1 MFNRVFRLI
10 FLWLL
15 PLGLFGCASAP
26 PAPQS
31 VTRPAQ
37 AEYAPFVMSGR
48 IAVKHDGERSS
59 ATVRWT
65 HSAGA
70 DEILL
75 FAPLGQAVARI
86 HREGQRVMLDTPD
99 KHYVAQDAG
108 ELTQQVLGWPLPLS
122 GLQYWI
128 LALPAPAG
136 TFDIERDGNGQI
148 SMLRQDGWAVS
159 YTRYAT
165 PAPDSL
171 PLRLAL
177 QREGLEIQLLIDE
190 WEMPS
195 LP

>member
-1 MFNRVFRLI
+1 MFNRVFGLI

-15 PLGLFGCASAP
+15 PLGLLGCASVP
-26 PAPQS
+26 PPPPS

-37 AEYAPFVMSGR
+37 AEHAPFVMSGR
-48 IAVKHDGERSS
+48 IAVKHDGGRSS

-65 HSAGA
+65 HSAEA

-75 FAPLGQAVARI
+75 FAPLGQTVARI
-86 HREGQRVMLDTPD
+86 HRTGQGVMLDTSD
-99 KHYVAQDAG
+99 KHYAAQDAE

-136 TFDIERDGNGQI
+136 TFDMERAGNGQI
-148 SMLRQDGWAVS
+148 SILRQHGWAVS

-171 PLRLAL
+171 PLRLVL
-177 QREGLEIQLLIDE
+177 RREELEIQLLIDQ
-190 WEMPS
+190 WEIP
-195 LP
+195 

>member
-1 MFNRVFRLI
+1 MNYPGLN

-15 PLGLFGCASAP
+15 PLGLLGCASAP
-26 PAPQS
+26 PAPPS
-31 VTRPAQ
+31 VTHPAQ
-37 AEYAPFVMSGR
+37 AEHAPFVMSGR
-48 IAVKHDGERSS
+48 IAVKHDGGRSS

-75 FAPLGQAVARI
+75 FAPLGQTVARI

-108 ELTQQVLGWPLPLS
+108 ELTQQVLGWRLPLS
-122 GLQYWI
+122 DLQYWI

-148 SMLRQDGWAVS
+148 SILWQHGWTVS

-171 PLRLAL
+171 PLRLVL

-195 LP
+195 PP